1 MTTMQNMSCMMCNS
15 ASATFADAATSCAYT
30 VGMQSASTSMIM
42 MGAMIMAS
50 IIIFSGLIISLILG
64 SLRLTTLLA
73 LVLLGILGIIKMENT
88 TRPEAKTLEIL

>member
-30 VGMQSASTSMIM
+30 VGMQSASTGMIM

-50 IIIFSGLIISLILG
+50 IIICGLAVRLSILAG
-64 SLRLTTLLA
+64 SLLA
-73 LVLLGILGIIKMENT
+73 LVLLVVLLVCGNVNT
-88 TRPEAKTLEIL
+88 PGMRRCV